1 MSRTPLHCTSP
12 APLRPMLPAL
22 NSSAPL
28 PSGPTISTPTTWS
41 CADAAALIQQ
51 SRSKNREARQLFERA
66 LQLDPNYAAAHAGLG
81 LAFWDVAQL
90 GWTEFPDDA
99 IARAEE
105 LARKALTIDPENL
118 DAHRLL
124 ARVNSARFKP
134 HVALIQV
141 DRALAL
147 NSSDSESQATRGEAL
162 LWLGRVDE
170 PITALETA
178 FALNPNQSEHDVV
191 ALGLAYYTARRH
203 DDAVRFLEREALRN
217 PSIVFIQVVLAA
229 AYAQLGRADD
239 AQRVAD
245 LVRRRLPVF
254 DPQIFGSRFQSPA
267 DHRYLVEGLRKA
279 GLT

>member
-1 MSRTPLHCTSP
+1 
-12 APLRPMLPAL
+12 
-22 NSSAPL
+22 
-28 PSGPTISTPTTWS
+28 
-41 CADAAALIQQ
+41 
-51 SRSKNREARQLFERA
+51 

-170 PITALETA
+170 AITALETA
-178 FALNPNQSEHDVV
+178 FALNPNQSEHDV
-191 ALGLAYYTARRH
+191 
-203 DDAVRFLEREALRN
+203 VRFLEREALRN